1 MASLAVES
9 DIMART
15 SAHLNGN
22 CSPLSY
28 TRNCSSPNGNVF
40 TYPTIVSRDSNHN
53 AAALT
58 KATEAVSNGVHSNLN
73 DVIANLTDFTR
84 HEHIRQLSLTSN
96 GGHSPSVISNGGG
109 GHSRYSFEPL
119 ANSVVKRLAS
129 ESENSSSI
137 SPSLSERS
145 NGVVSWSD
153 QVQCYTRWRNET
165 PPSPQPYI
173 AKVVSSFWLYL
184 FKLKIFFITDI
195 YFFKFIAFFIFIYH
209 FACFMLLTIKIM
221 INQYFEL
228 MDSTERH

>member
-1 MASLAVES
+1 
-9 DIMART
+9 MART

-28 TRNCSSPNGNVF
+28 TRNASSPNGNVF

-58 KATEAVSNGVHSNLN
+58 KATESVSNGVHSNLN

-153 QVQCYTRWRNET
+153 QVQCYTSWRKWNPTKPTTLHSE
-165 PPSPQPYI
+165 
-173 AKVVSSFWLYL
+173 SSVLFWLYL
-184 FKLKIFFITDI
+184 FKLFKIFHIFLQI
-195 YFFKFIAFFIFIYH
+195 YCIFHIYIYH
-209 FACFMLLTIKIM
+209 FACFMLLTIKTM

-228 MDSTERH
+228 MESTERH

>member
-1 MASLAVES
+1 
-9 DIMART
+9 MART

-40 TYPTIVSRDSNHN
+40 TYPTVVSRDSNHN

-58 KATEAVSNGVHSNLN
+58 KATESVSNGVHSNLN

-96 GGHSPSVISNGGG
+96 GGHSPSVVSNGGG

-119 ANSVVKRLAS
+119 ANSLVKRLAS

-153 QVQCYTRWRNET
+153 QVQFYARWRKWNPTKPTTLHIE
-165 PPSPQPYI
+165 
-173 AKVVSSFWLYL
+173 SSVLFWLYL
-184 FKLKIFFITDI
+184 FKLQILVYHTFLQIYCIFHI
-195 YFFKFIAFFIFIYH
+195 YIPFCMFHVTNYQ
-209 FACFMLLTIKIM
+209 
-221 INQYFEL
+221 NN
-228 MDSTERH
+228 D